1 MGYFVALVPNT
12 ALAKEAGEPRWS
24 QGWVYLR
31 DFVDPYALWLPLLVL
46 LAFVIRDARRAAA
59 LRRPAIFVALVA
71 PVGAAAL
78 HALYVARV
86 GGDFMHGR
94 FLLPTLFGLILPAAT
109 VCVRLP
115 EASARRAVA
124 TGVAAAGIAAWALVA
139 AVWLRVPYQQTN
151 GPDGIAD
158 ERGVYVENSGHPHPV
173 TLADYMGMR
182 QTWPRDG
189 ATWRARATHAPR
201 VLVVDGQELP
211 LAGWVDPS
219 AGIAAMAHNVGL
231 AGVAAGRRVH
241 VVDTYGLAD
250 PLAGRL
256 LLSERGRPGHE
267 KRLPVAWV
275 IARFSEPTAGEPA
288 DVASARR
295 VLACDEPARLH
306 DAVTGPLTFGRFLR
320 NLRDAW
326 SFHDLRIP
334 DDPATAER
342 QLCEPA

>member
-1 MGYFVALVPNT
+1 
-12 ALAKEAGEPRWS
+12 
-24 QGWVYLR
+24 
-31 DFVDPYALWLPLLVL
+31 
-46 LAFVIRDARRAAA
+46 
-59 LRRPAIFVALVA
+59 
-71 PVGAAAL
+71 
-78 HALYVARV
+78 
-86 GGDFMHGR
+86 
-94 FLLPTLFGLILPAAT
+94 
-109 VCVRLP
+109 
-115 EASARRAVA
+115 
-124 TGVAAAGIAAWALVA
+124 
-139 AVWLRVPYQQTN
+139 
-151 GPDGIAD
+151 
-158 ERGVYVENSGHPHPV
+158 
-173 TLADYMGMR
+173 
-182 QTWPRDG
+182 
-189 ATWRARATHAPR
+189 
-201 VLVVDGQELP
+201 
-211 LAGWVDPS
+211 
-219 AGIAAMAHNVGL
+219 MAHNVGL

-275 IARFSEPTAGEPA
+275 IARFSEPAAGEPA

-295 VLACDEPARLH
+295 ALACGEPARLH